1 MRTDLTKEKGFTLLE
16 LLIAMS
22 ILSIGILGLASLL
35 STGIGTNRFSHMVAV
50 EGSMCSL
57 VAEEILSRNGSEPLF
72 ISAIAGAAYDLDPD
86 TASFTRVVNGRTYS
100 ATYSVTPDNPVAG
113 VSRVDVSLTG
123 GGRTTGFTA
132 FKSTI

>member
-22 ILSIGILGLASLL
+22 ILSIGILGLASLM
-35 STGIGTNRFSHMVAV
+35 STGIGSNSFSHRVAV
-50 EGSMCSL
+50 EGSMGSL
-57 VAEEILSRNGSEPLF
+57 VVEEIMSRDGSDPLF
-72 ISAIAGAAYDLDPD
+72 TSAIAGAVYDLDPG
-86 TASFTRVVNGRTYS
+86 TASSTKVVSGRTYS

-113 VSRVDVSLTG
+113 VSRVDVSVTS
-123 GGRTTGFTA
+123 GGRTIGVTA